1 VRTSEFAKQ
10 AEAIKEAIAREDVPQ
25 VVAEEPPAAI
35 DQEPIPAPVVT
46 PVPLVAAPAPPQET
60 SVEEDEPLSRPVAPV
75 LDSAP
80 TADAQEDVAAT
91 PTEPQT
97 DDETEA
103 ADEDVRIL
111 FAERDD
117 FLADVDAGINE
128 NEFKW

>member
-1 VRTSEFAKQ
+1 
-10 AEAIKEAIAREDVPQ
+10 
-25 VVAEEPPAAI
+25 
-35 DQEPIPAPVVT
+35 
-46 PVPLVAAPAPPQET
+46 
-60 SVEEDEPLSRPVAPV
+60 VAPV